1 MTELKIKTHSVVD
14 VITNSSTVIYT
25 QAGEGT
31 ISAIKEMVN
40 ALLALGESDLTADD
54 LFNFELSDEEV
65 NDWTGYGDVTLTVTT
80 KIEDENAKIAG
91 KILNELDSLFD
102 HEASYDG

>member
-1 MTELKIKTHSVVD
+1 MNTLKLKVHSVVD

-25 QAGEGT
+25 QASEGT
-31 ISAIKEMVN
+31 ISSIKEMIN

-54 LFNFELSDEEV
+54 LFEFELSEGD
-65 NDWTGYGDVTLTVTT
+65 DSWTGHSDVELNITT

-91 KILNELDSLFD
+91 KILNSLGDLFD